1 MQDCVFTYDDFVL
14 AGNDEDVKKLSKEN
28 NKTGKAS
35 VYLNN
40 KLIENNK
47 NWKNLDKTLGVELVG
62 VKPMTRATDEFNELA
77 AYFAK
82 YFNATPLDQLMEV
95 SKLTGTL
102 RIVKPS
108 LYIFPGR
115 VGDSAFFTINGFSM
129 LINGGYERVRPCFW
143 KFVTMLQQIDSVL
156 ITHTDSDALGGL
168 SSLFAKKLADPD
180 VKPTILT
187 VLGNL
192 IASKNIP
199 EVRLG

>member
-1 MQDCVFTYDDFVL
+1 ML
-14 AGNDEDVKKLSKEN
+14 
-28 NKTGKAS
+28 
-35 VYLNN
+35 
-40 KLIENNK
+40 
-47 NWKNLDKTLGVELVG
+47 
-62 VKPMTRATDEFNELA
+62 
-77 AYFAK
+77 
-82 YFNATPLDQLMEV
+82 
-95 SKLTGTL
+95 
-102 RIVKPS
+102 
-108 LYIFPGR
+108 
-115 VGDSAFFTINGFSM
+115 FTINGFSM